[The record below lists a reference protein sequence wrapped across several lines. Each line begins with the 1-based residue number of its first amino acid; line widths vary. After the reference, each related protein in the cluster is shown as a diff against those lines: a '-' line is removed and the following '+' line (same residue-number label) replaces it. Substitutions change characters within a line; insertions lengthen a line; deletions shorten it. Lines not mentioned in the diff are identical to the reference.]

1 MGILFSKA
9 PIAAEPVTEAV
20 VEPVLTEQLD
30 TIAETTSSPP
40 TTTEPIVANV
50 TESTV
55 IENVEQEAQKGTTVE
70 VAPVDVNPGADVVK
84 KSKNKKKSKKH

>member
-9 PIAAEPVTEAV
+9 PIA
-20 VEPVLTEQLD
+20 VEPVSEPVATEPVSIE
-30 TIAETTSSPP
+30 TIEETTSVPP

-50 TESTV
+50 TETTV
-55 IENVEQEAQKGTTVE
+55 IENVEQEAQKGTTIE

-84 KSKNKKKSKKH
+84 KSKNKKKSKGKH